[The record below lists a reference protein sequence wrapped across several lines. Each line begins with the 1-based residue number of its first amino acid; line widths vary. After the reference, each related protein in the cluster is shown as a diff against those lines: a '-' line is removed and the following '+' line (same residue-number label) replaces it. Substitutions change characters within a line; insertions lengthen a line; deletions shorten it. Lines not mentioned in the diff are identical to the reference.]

1 MDQVRSPEVLARA
14 EFNGVGWSM
23 SNKEKP
29 KAPPL
34 ECTVCGAQM
43 RHLANLQ
50 LTVAFPA
57 SRVYRCYTCDL
68 VVQQVW

>member
-1 MDQVRSPEVLARA
+1 
-14 EFNGVGWSM
+14 M

-68 VVQQVW
+68 VVKQVW